1 MVKDVQDSFFT
12 QVIGSEEV
20 EIYYKD
26 LQIIDG
32 VIALPIHNNQIEVL
46 NFNNQPGPYS
56 RMVADI
62 FVKVASL
69 TK

>member
-12 QVIGSEEV
+12 QITDNEEV
-20 EIYYKD
+20 KIYYKD
-26 LQIIDG
+26 LQIKDG
-32 VIALPIHNNQIEVL
+32 VIALPIHNGQIEVL
-46 NFNNQPGPYS
+46 NFNNQIDSYS

-69 TK
+69 AK